1 MLASKENH
9 TWMVEEELVKP
20 AKDVDDVELVER
32 DLSKVTK
39 VGEELDPSMK
49 EVMAEFLKKS
59 LDIFAW
65 TYDDMLGIDDKV
77 IEHCLNVDLTKK
89 LIQQKRQV
97 FALERNKAVIEEV
110 EKLLIASF
118 IREVFYPEWLTNIV
132 MVKKPNGKLWMCVDF
147 TDINNAY
154 PKDSFPPPKID
165 QLEDSTAGHGLLTF
179 MDAFSGYN
187 QIRMNKE
194 DQEKTTFV
202 TSQRLYCY
210 MVMPFGLK
218 MQGLLTKGW

>member
-1 MLASKENH
+1 MA
-9 TWMVEEELVKP
+9 EEELVKP

>member
-9 TWMVEEELVKP
+9 TWMAEEELVKP
-20 AKDVDDVELVER
+20 AKDVDDVELVEK
-32 DLSKVTK
+32 DLLKVTK

-49 EVMAEFLKKS
+49 EVMVEFLKKS

-77 IEHCLNVDLTKK
+77 IEHCLNVDLTNCLNVDPTKK
-89 LIQQKRQV
+89 LVQQKCQV
-97 FALERNKAVIEEV
+97 FAPERNKAVIEEV
-110 EKLLIASF
+110 EKLLIAGF
-118 IREVFYPEWLTNIV
+118 IREVFYPKWLANIV
-132 MVKKPNGKLWMCVDF
+132 MVKKPNGKLQMCVDF
-147 TDINNAY
+147 TDFNNAY
-154 PKDSFPPPKID
+154 PKDSFPLPKID

-179 MDAFSGYN
+179 MDAFLGYN

-202 TSQRLYCY
+202 TS
-210 MVMPFGLK
+210 
-218 MQGLLTKGW
+218 

>member
-1 MLASKENH
+1 MAK
-9 TWMVEEELVKP
+9 EELVKP

-110 EKLLIASF
+110 EKLLIAGFIQKSF
-118 IREVFYPEWLTNIV
+118 ILS
-132 MVKKPNGKLWMCVDF
+132 GSLKLSW
-147 TDINNAY
+147 
-154 PKDSFPPPKID
+154 
-165 QLEDSTAGHGLLTF
+165 
-179 MDAFSGYN
+179 
-187 QIRMNKE
+187 
-194 DQEKTTFV
+194 
-202 TSQRLYCY
+202 
-210 MVMPFGLK
+210 
-218 MQGLLTKGW
+218 

>member
-1 MLASKENH
+1 MLFRS
-9 TWMVEEELVKP
+9 
-20 AKDVDDVELVER
+20 
-32 DLSKVTK
+32 
-39 VGEELDPSMK
+39 
-49 EVMAEFLKKS
+49 
-59 LDIFAW
+59 
-65 TYDDMLGIDDKV
+65 
-77 IEHCLNVDLTKK
+77 KK

-154 PKDSFPPPKID
+154 PKDSFPLPKID